1 MMERT
6 ANLKEYQ
13 TLEPHIQARPELE
26 WELHIAETPRDLWR
40 INGIDP
46 PPSNSEAEKT
56 WKEQNKA
63 LPYMS

>member
-1 MMERT
+1 
-6 ANLKEYQ
+6 
-13 TLEPHIQARPELE
+13 LEPHIQARPELE